1 MEQIDYGYL
10 SVTKTLLIWQITN
23 KREREPL
30 NQCVILTILSKTL
43 ILDKGIMLYLMKVEF
58 VESIIQVVLT
68 LCSFAQHT

>member
-43 ILDKGIMLYLMKVEF
+43 ILDKGIM
-58 VESIIQVVLT
+58 
-68 LCSFAQHT
+68 